1 MVLHEDMV
9 FIKSTAI
16 SLSGNINASENL
28 ITIRRVYLPGAS
40 KEFPQAIIANVWNWD
55 KLWKVEWMEDGKL
68 MGEMTQYTAYDPLA
82 EKMCQE
88 AVQTYSWIAPVKT
101 NHLFKA
107 IPQNPQAQISV
118 KITDRFG
125 HEYIQSAQDFS
136 SFFLQYQK

>member
-1 MVLHEDMV
+1 MHRKTDNYQ
-9 FIKSTAI
+9 A
-16 SLSGNINASENL
+16 
-28 ITIRRVYLPGAS
+28 RVYLPGAS